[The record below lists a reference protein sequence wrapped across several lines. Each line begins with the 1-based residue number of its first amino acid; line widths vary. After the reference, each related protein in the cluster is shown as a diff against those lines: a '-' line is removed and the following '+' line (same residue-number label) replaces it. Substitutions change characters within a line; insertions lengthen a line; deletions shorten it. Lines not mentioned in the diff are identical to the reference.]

1 MLETVANG
9 REVLGERF
17 MISNNCGLLEEEVRR
32 VVKEI
37 VAGQIGDEEGAVKVA
52 EVLSRLNRVGAISEE
67 SKQALAELKSGK
79 KDFADVDK
87 FADYDLEACFDRAPA
102 VAEKIKKNA
111 SAMDELDRIICMK
124 LKQRLDAIRVD
135 SGCLNEV
142 QLIADGV
149 NTLPDALKLKS
160 ERLVQACRKRLLQ
173 DLEVKFTEAENLV
186 VAFLKHPNYSRFDL
200 KACLESMRSVV
211 AVEPSRFEE
220 RLASVEAKMAGL
232 VAEMKEGFEKSLDG
246 MDVAGLK
253 RQLEFVEFVGGDYEG
268 MEREVVA
275 RVDLWVE
282 GVVGAELL
290 DGLSGRSMAA
300 FEKLFEALSAKLQAV
315 CAVERLLKERLER
328 VRDVGV
334 AAEECVRSLG
344 RQAEKQYR
352 EGCERLRL
360 VIDGEEE
367 VEVVKEFIANYYNL
381 VLFERKMPQL
391 EEGRMGC
398 GDRVFRTKEQCWF

>member
-1 MLETVANG
+1 MRN
-9 REVLGERF
+9 
-17 MISNNCGLLEEEVRR
+17 
-32 VVKEI
+32 
-37 VAGQIGDEEGAVKVA
+37 
-52 EVLSRLNRVGAISEE
+52 
-67 SKQALAELKSGK
+67 
-79 KDFADVDK
+79 
-87 FADYDLEACFDRAPA
+87 
-102 VAEKIKKNA
+102 
-111 SAMDELDRIICMK
+111 
-124 LKQRLDAIRVD
+124 
-135 SGCLNEV
+135 
-142 QLIADGV
+142 
-149 NTLPDALKLKS
+149 LKLKS

-232 VAEMKEGFEKSLDG
+232 VTEMKEGFEKSLDG

-334 AAEECVRSLG
+334 AAEECVSSLG

-367 VEVVKEFIANYYNL
+367 AEVVKEFIANYYNL